1 MAADPAAGR
10 LVRPFKHALKAAS
23 SFYVVH
29 PPEAIC
35 QRKVRIFRDSL
46 FQRSISSSQSR
57 RLAGS
62 VRILASSQN
71 ERACSYVCPPRA
83 RRDAA
88 SAESKTTHRLF
99 YRTLIPKVFHW
110 MSRLRNQLAAA
121 RAWLADR

>member
-62 VRILASSQN
+62 VRILASSEMS
-71 ERACSYVCPPRA
+71 ERVRTSALLALAGTQQARSRRLLIDCST
-83 RRDAA
+83 
-88 SAESKTTHRLF
+88 EL
-99 YRTLIPKVFHW
+99 
-110 MSRLRNQLAAA
+110 
-121 RAWLADR
+121 